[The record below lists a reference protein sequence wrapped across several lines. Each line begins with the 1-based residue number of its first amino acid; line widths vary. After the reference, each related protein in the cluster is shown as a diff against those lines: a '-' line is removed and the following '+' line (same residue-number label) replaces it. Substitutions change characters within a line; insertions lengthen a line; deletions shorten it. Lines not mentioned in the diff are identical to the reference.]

1 MAVDRAVLVMPRPV
15 PGFRTRSYAGRS
27 PVTSNFA
34 QQLRQLRP
42 QFAVLERLLGGE
54 GATLAPS
61 AEGASPEHVLVL
73 ELKTRMEEFLQ
84 TASRLG
90 MESLAGYD
98 IEEFEFDPELDDPEH
113 GPTGGRLYL
122 FMTDQRA
129 MGQLLRLWHDFET
142 DENVRFPWGQG
153 KWREIFRHLRRIR
166 LWDVE
171 DRLVETGVLQDWTE
185 RLRRGEDS
193 IRFEAEFWY
202 RSEALLRQRAEER
215 FAAAIH
221 DARGEIIRRAAIPE
235 IRYHALLA
243 QLPAAEVRRV
253 LEPNLELAWIQAR
266 EIMFFQ
272 AVGQSVSS
280 SPEAAVDVIGGRES
294 PPLLPA
300 RVAIFDGLPVA
311 SHVLLAGRLRIDD
324 PDGWAATE
332 QVEDRLHGTAMAGAI
347 IHGDL
352 SAPRSVIRSELY
364 VRPIMR
370 RRYVRGFEDI
380 HEEAIPESELPVD
393 LIVRATRRLF
403 ERGPNGEEPVAPA
416 VRIISLSIG
425 DRYRQFVR
433 TLSPWAKAID
443 WLSWQYGA
451 LFVVSA
457 GNHTA
462 PIALDLPAAE
472 WDQRT
477 RDEVEVAVLE
487 AVSRGSRNRRLLS
500 PGESVNAAT
509 VGAGHSDSSVDP
521 GQLVNPIPGTD
532 LFSPISGLGLG
543 YRRSVK
549 PDVLMPGGRVTFQRP
564 LPGQHPP
571 QLAVYTGI
579 RAPGIR
585 VAVPGPGGAPDR
597 TRFERG
603 TSLATA
609 IAAGEACRIIE
620 LLDDIRADRGSE
632 GIEAVH
638 DSVLAKCLLVHTATW
653 RTAFARMSPVL
664 RGPGVRNVREHASR
678 FVGYGFPDADRLHTR
693 SDARVTLLR
702 AEAIYADQS
711 HRYDI
716 PLPESLGG
724 FAEWRRLTVTLAWIS
739 PIAPAR
745 QAYRSA
751 ALYADYD
758 ERMLGVETSDI
769 DRRTTRR
776 GTVQHEV
783 IEGRQVVPIAAGATL
798 SVTVSCREESD
809 GLQAAVPY
817 ALAVSIETRVEA
829 ALPIYQEIRA
839 RTAVPVRVR

>member
-1 MAVDRAVLVMPRPV
+1 MPRPV
-15 PGFRTRSYAGRS
+15 AGFRARTYAGRS
-27 PVTSNFA
+27 PASSNVA
-34 QQLRQLRP
+34 QQLRRLRP
-42 QFAVLERLLGGE
+42 QFAVLERLLGAE
-54 GATLAPS
+54 GARLAPS

-73 ELKTRMEEFLQ
+73 ELKTRMQEFLE

-122 FMTDQRA
+122 FMSNQRA
-129 MGQLLRLWHDFET
+129 IGQLLKLWHDFET

-153 KWREIFRHLRRIR
+153 KWREIFRDLRRIR
-166 LWDVE
+166 LWDAE
-171 DRLVETGVLQDWTE
+171 DRLAETGVLQDWSE
-185 RLRRGEDS
+185 RLRRGEES

-202 RSEALLRQRAEER
+202 RTETLLRQRAEER
-215 FAAAIH
+215 FAAAVH
-221 DARGEIIRRAAIPE
+221 EARGEIIRRAAIPE
-235 IRYHALLA
+235 IRYHAALA

-253 LEPNLELAWIQAR
+253 LEPNLELAWIQSR
-266 EIMFFQ
+266 EVMFFQ

-280 SPEAAVDVIGGRES
+280 PAEAAVDVIGGREGL
-294 PPLLPA
+294 PLLPP
-300 RVAIFDGLPVA
+300 RVALFDGLPVA
-311 SHVLLAGRLRIDD
+311 NHVLLADRLRIDD
-324 PDGWAATE
+324 PEGWTTTE
-332 QVEDRLHGTAMAGAI
+332 QAEDRLHGTAMAGAI

-352 SAPRSVIRSELY
+352 SAPSSVIRSQLY

-370 RRYVRGFEDI
+370 RRRVPSFENVN
-380 HEEAIPESELPVD
+380 EEAIPETELPVD
-393 LIVRATRRLF
+393 LIVRSTRRLF
-403 ERGPNGEEPVAPA
+403 EKGANGEEPVAPT

-443 WLSWQYGA
+443 WLSWQYGV
-451 LFVVSA
+451 LFVISA
-457 GNHTA
+457 GNHTG
-462 PIALDLPAAE
+462 PLALDLPARE

-477 RDEVEVAVLE
+477 PDEIEVAVLK
-487 AVSRGSRNRRLLS
+487 AVSQSSRNRRLLS
-500 PGESVNAAT
+500 PAESVNAAT
-509 VGAGHSDSSVDP
+509 VGAGHADASADP
-521 GQLVNPIPGTD
+521 GQLVNPIQGTD
-532 LFSPISGLGLG
+532 LFSPISALGLG

-549 PDVLMPGGRVTFQRP
+549 PDVLVPGGRVTYQRP

-571 QLAVYTGI
+571 QLTVYTGI
-579 RAPGIR
+579 RAPGVQ
-585 VAVPGPGGAPDR
+585 VAAPGSGGAVNR

-609 IAAGEACRIIE
+609 IAAGEACRILE
-620 LLDDIRADRGSE
+620 LVDQIRVERGSE
-632 GIEAVH
+632 GIEAAY
-638 DSVLAKCLLVHTATW
+638 DAVLAKCLLVHTATW
-653 RTAFARMSPVL
+653 RTAFARMGPVL
-664 RGPGVRNVREHASR
+664 RGPGVRNLREHATR

-702 AEAIYADQS
+702 AEVIHADQS

-724 FAEWRRLTVTLAWIS
+724 LTEWRRLTVTLAWIS

-751 ALYADYD
+751 AVYADYD
-758 ERMLGVETSDI
+758 ERVLGVETSDI

-783 IEGRQVVPIAAGATL
+783 IEGRQVVPIAAGASL
-798 SVTVSCREESD
+798 SVTVSCREEGD
-809 GLQAAVPY
+809 GLHAPVPY
-817 ALAVSIETRVEA
+817 SLAVSIETRVEA
-829 ALPIYQEIRA
+829 TLPVYQEVRA
-839 RTAVPVRVR
+839 RTAVPVRVT